1 MERRSG
7 LTKIL
12 VEAAVETLEAGLA
25 AEEAGADRVELC
37 AHLDQEGLT
46 PDPAVVGAL
55 VGRLHIPVFIIVRP
69 RAGGFVYDGN
79 ELEAMLRD
87 AGLAGAAGVA
97 GIATGA
103 LRPDGRIDATATRAM
118 VAAADGIPVTF
129 HRAFDLVADKTAA
142 LETLIDAGVARALTS
157 GGAPT
162 AREGA
167 ATIGALV
174 RQARGR
180 IEIVAGGGVR
190 AHNVRETIART
201 GVREVHSRFIDRDG
215 LRQLIAAAQRDRS
228 PAV

>member
-1 MERRSG
+1 

-12 VEAAVETLEAGLA
+12 VEAAVETLDAALA
-25 AEEAGADRVELC
+25 AEEAGAGRVELC

-55 VGRLHIPVFIIVRP
+55 IGRLRIPVFMIVRP
-69 RAGGFVYDGN
+69 RAGGFAYDEN

-97 GIATGA
+97 GIVTGA
-103 LRPDGRIDATATRAM
+103 LRPDGRVDATATRAM

-129 HRAFDLVADKTAA
+129 HRAFDLVADKAA
-142 LETLIDAGVARALTS
+142 SLETLIDAGVSRVLTS

-162 AREGA
+162 ALQGA
-167 ATIGALV
+167 ATLAALV
-174 RQARGR
+174 SQARGR
-180 IEIVAGGGVR
+180 IAIVAGGGVR

-201 GVREVHSRFIDRDG
+201 DVREVHSRFIDADGMRD
-215 LRQLIAAAQRDRS
+215 LVAAAQS
-228 PAV
+228 SGTPAV